1 MPNLL
6 SLNNYG
12 YIRGGSDAVFLAH
25 DRLFAERGW
34 DTAIMAMQHPKN
46 FPSKWS
52 PYFVDEIEMG
62 RDYSLAQKAKM
73 SAKIIYS
80 REARR
85 KLRALLD
92 VFTPDVAHVHNIYHH
107 ISPSVLS
114 LLKERGVPMV
124 MTAHD
129 LKLACPNYKMLNR
142 TGVCERCRGG
152 NYLNVIRHR
161 CLHGSVSLSALVALE
176 STLHR
181 ALRSYS
187 GNLNKIVAPSTFMRN
202 KLIEWG
208 WPASMIEVIPNF
220 VAYESMQP
228 QFAPGSYFVYFGRLQ
243 MDKGLDTLVH
253 AAADAKVALH
263 VVGTGPDEKA
273 MAHIAA
279 QTGAQVTFHGYQSG
293 TALHTLVREARA
305 VVIPS
310 RLYENAPIA
319 ALEAYALGKPVIGSR
334 IGGIPELV
342 REGETGALFDTG
354 DVAALSAILRHY
366 QDAADATLMQMGR
379 AGREMVEHGFSESAY
394 VRRMADLYARV
405 GVRVA
410 AQAMSANITYNM
422 N

>member
-1 MPNLL
+1 MPSLL

-25 DRLFAERGW
+25 DRLFAENGW
-34 DTAIMAMQHPKN
+34 DTAIMAMRHPKN

-52 PYFVDEIEMG
+52 SYFVDEIEMG
-62 RDYSLAQKAKM
+62 RDYSLMQKAKM

-80 REARR
+80 MEARR
-85 KLRALLD
+85 KLGALLD

-124 MTAHD
+124 LTAHD

-161 CLHGSVSLSALVALE
+161 CLHGSVALSALVALE

-187 GNLNKIVAPSTFMRN
+187 GNLNKIVAPSAFMRN
-202 KLIEWG
+202 KLMEWG
-208 WPASMIEVIPNF
+208 WAGSMIEVIPNF
-220 VAYESMQP
+220 VAYESMRP
-228 QFAPGSYFVYFGRLQ
+228 KFEPGGHFVYFGRLQ
-243 MDKGLDTLVH
+243 MDKGLDTLVQ
-253 AAADAKVALH
+253 AAADAKVALQ
-263 VVGTGPDEKA
+263 VVGTGPDERA
-273 MAHIAA
+273 VA
-279 QTGAQVTFHGYQSG
+279 QLAERAGANVVFHGYQSG
-293 TALHTLVREARA
+293 GALHDLVREARA

-354 DVAALSAILRHY
+354 DVAALSATLRLY
-366 QDAADATLMQMGR
+366 QDMPDARLAEMGR
-379 AGREMVEHGFSESAY
+379 AGRDMVERGFSENVY
-394 VRRMADLYARV
+394 VERMADLYARV
-405 GVRVA
+405 GVRVGVPA
-410 AQAMSANITYNM
+410 
-422 N
+422 

>member
-1 MPNLL
+1 MPKLL
-6 SLNNYG
+6 SLNNYA

-25 DRLFAERGW
+25 DRLFAEKGW

-80 REARR
+80 LEARR
-85 KLRALLD
+85 KLSALLD
-92 VFTPDVAHVHNIYHH
+92 AFTPDVAHIHNIYHH

-114 LLKERGVPMV
+114 LLKARGIPMV

-161 CLHGSVSLSALVALE
+161 CLHGSVALSTLVALE
-176 STLHR
+176 STIHR

-187 GNLNKIVAPSTFMRN
+187 GNLSRIVAPSAFMRT
-202 KLIEWG
+202 KLIDWG
-208 WPASMIEVIPNF
+208 WPAPLIEVIPNF

-228 QFAPGSYFVYFGRLQ
+228 QYAPGSYFVYFGRLQ

-253 AAADAKVALH
+253 AAAQARVALH
-263 VVGTGPDEKA
+263 FVGTGPDE
-273 MAHIAA
+273 AA
-279 QTGAQVTFHGYQSG
+279 VVQLAGQLGAEVTFHGYQSG
-293 TALHTLVREARA
+293 AALHALVRGARA
-305 VVIPS
+305 AVIPS

-354 DVAALSAILRHY
+354 DAAALAAILRRY
-366 QDAADATLMQMGR
+366 QDLPDATLAQMGR
-379 AGREMVEHGFSESAY
+379 AGRDMVERGYSQEAY
-394 VRRMADLYARV
+394 VRRMADLYARI
-405 GVRVA
+405 GVRA
-410 AQAMSANITYNM
+410 SAPVPARA
-422 N
+422 